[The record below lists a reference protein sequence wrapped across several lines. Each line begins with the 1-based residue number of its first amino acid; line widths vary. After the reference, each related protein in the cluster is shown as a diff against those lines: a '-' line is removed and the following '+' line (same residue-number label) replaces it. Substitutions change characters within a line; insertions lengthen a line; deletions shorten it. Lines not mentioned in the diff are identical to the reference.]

1 MATALQGRFF
11 YDVDTVVS
19 DRAEHRQ
26 RNPSTRKSRSAP
38 GRVQASRWKI
48 PKRGRFSYS
57 WGAIMTGPSARSW
70 PVRSTLTTAP
80 KRWPSVSHDYP
91 IRHTSETSAH
101 SWRAGRLASA
111 SRRCIRIPPA
121 EAVADAVSIVPE
133 AGNAG
138 VNIEVVNRSGFDRPK
153 HRHTR
158 TTRQPWPSG
167 PKAARVAVIMSPV
180 PTDAVALAEA
190 VDVLARAVGIGHVRP
205 LAADDA
211 ADAERVMAV
220 ASAMVERY
228 APTAPQSAKNEAVI
242 RCAGALVQSDFG
254 GIASESIGDRTV
266 AYTPQPAGGWSP
278 FRRSGAMGLL
288 SPWRV
293 RRAGGAAPAPE
304 PRPKGDLLFWGPPR

>member
-1 MATALQGRFF
+1 M
-11 YDVDTVVS
+11 
-19 DRAEHRQ
+19 
-26 RNPSTRKSRSAP
+26 
-38 GRVQASRWKI
+38 
-48 PKRGRFSYS
+48 
-57 WGAIMTGPSARSW
+57 
-70 PVRSTLTTAP
+70 
-80 KRWPSVSHDYP
+80 
-91 IRHTSETSAH
+91 
-101 SWRAGRLASA
+101 
-111 SRRCIRIPPA
+111 
-121 EAVADAVSIVPE
+121 
-133 AGNAG
+133 
-138 VNIEVVNRSGFDRPK
+138 
-153 HRHTR
+153 
-158 TTRQPWPSG
+158 
-167 PKAARVAVIMSPV
+167 AVIMSPV

-293 RRAGGAAPAPE
+293 RRAGGAAPALE